1 MGHYDRIYSLSGMEL
16 AKMPNMYGPEETVG
30 NEFAIHDT
38 DIVFDS
44 QCEPSRW
51 LERLVT
57 IPEEPSL
64 ASAPSLLPTQESQEI
79 RYRSRKPQ
87 VGQRRAPKSARLKVK
102 REGSTNNQRRE
113 MVAGNRDGSDINDE
127 LCIQNHRKKRQRQ
140 KRNLKAAKESRRR
153 KEENLMRLQS
163 DAQAIEDRYSMLS
176 ALVKS
181 LKEEVL
187 DLRTQLLQH
196 TSCQCILIHRYME
209 REARR
214 YVEDQIL
221 RSIML

>member
-1 MGHYDRIYSLSGMEL
+1 
-16 AKMPNMYGPEETVG
+16 
-30 NEFAIHDT
+30 
-38 DIVFDS
+38 
-44 QCEPSRW
+44 
-51 LERLVT
+51 
-57 IPEEPSL
+57 
-64 ASAPSLLPTQESQEI
+64 
-79 RYRSRKPQ
+79 
-87 VGQRRAPKSARLKVK
+87 
-102 REGSTNNQRRE
+102 
-113 MVAGNRDGSDINDE
+113 MVAGNRDGSGISDE
-127 LCIQNHRKKRQRQ
+127 LFIQNHRKERQRQ

-176 ALVKS
+176 VLVKS
-181 LKEEVL
+181 LKEELL

>member
-1 MGHYDRIYSLSGMEL
+1 MEL
-16 AKMPNMYGPEETVG
+16 ERMPNMYGPEETVR
-30 NEFAIHDT
+30 NEFAIYDT
-38 DIVFDS
+38 DIVFDPRCGPS
-44 QCEPSRW
+44 QW

-57 IPEEPSL
+57 MPEEPSS
-64 ASAPSLLPTQESQEI
+64 ASAPSLLPTQEPQEI

-87 VGQRRAPKSARLKVK
+87 VGQRRAPVSARLRVK
-102 REGSTNNQRRE
+102 KEGSTNNQSRE

-127 LCIQNHRKKRQRQ
+127 LYIQKYKKNRQRQ
-140 KRNLKAAKESRRR
+140 KRNLKAAKECRRR
-153 KEENLMRLQS
+153 KEKNLKRLQS

-176 ALVKS
+176 ALVRS

-196 TSCQCILIHRYME
+196 TSCQCILVHRYME